1 MAGIDLVTGVV
12 HAQVVERHRSK
23 EFIQWLEAINKAYHP
38 ATQLTII
45 LDNHS
50 AHVSK
55 ETRAYLRT
63 MPNRFSFCF
72 TPKHG
77 SWLNLIES
85 FFAKMTKSVLRGIRV
100 ASKAELIARLCK
112 YFEEINTQP
121 VVFKWTYK
129 MADRVN

>member
-1 MAGIDLVTGVV
+1 MV

-23 EFIQWLEAINKAYHP
+23 EFVQWLEIIDKAYP
-38 ATQLTII
+38 PSMQLLII

-50 AHVSK
+50 AHISK
-55 ETRAYLRT
+55 ETRTYLSKK
-63 MPNRFSFCF
+63 PNRFSFCF

-85 FFAKMTKSVLRGIRV
+85 FFAKMTKSILRGIRV
-100 ASKAELIARLCK
+100 KSKEELIERIYQ
-112 YFEEINTQP
+112 YFAEINEQP

-129 MADRVN
+129 MNEMNIS